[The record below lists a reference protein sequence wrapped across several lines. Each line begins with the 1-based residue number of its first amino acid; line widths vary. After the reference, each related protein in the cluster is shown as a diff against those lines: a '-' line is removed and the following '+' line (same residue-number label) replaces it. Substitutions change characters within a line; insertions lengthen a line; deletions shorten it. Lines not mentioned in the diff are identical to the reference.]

1 MKEEKEGKRLLYV
14 ENSSRFYK
22 IEGCPHMSRPERGL
36 QFAKN
41 VKIIDWLKTE
51 ILGQVANVCKGLY
64 HANQLMIIE
73 SLSGLIIATYILAR
87 RVGFSYRELD
97 QAVIEQLRE
106 HTREGHQLEQWYG
119 DLSTLEEYINK
130 R

>member
-1 MKEEKEGKRLLYV
+1 
-14 ENSSRFYK
+14 
-22 IEGCPHMSRPERGL
+22 MSRPEHKL

-51 ILGQVANVCKGLY
+51 VIGQVSNLCKGLY

-73 SLSGLIIATYILAR
+73 SLSGLIVTTYVLAR

-97 QAVIEQLRE
+97 QAVIEKLRE